1 MNELLSNQFELDNR
15 LLLAGKAVECKMIHL
30 LKPEDCAGKF
40 VICDEADYGLDHYI
54 VKFKEVDNKIAP
66 IAMASLTSAKSV
78 VFLSATYNSFQN
90 DLLKTVFKV
99 DTKIVFPSIVELMLA

>member
-1 MNELLSNQFELDNR
+1 
-15 LLLAGKAVECKMIHL
+15 
-30 LKPEDCAGKF
+30 
-40 VICDEADYGLDHYI
+40 
-54 VKFKEVDNKIAP
+54 
-66 IAMASLTSAKSV
+66 MASLMSAKSV